1 VTRAGWAALCGAA
14 AVLLAATFAVV
25 QLSWYEHHG
34 TTDLPVY
41 QHYAALVHG
50 GHELPYRDFALEY
63 PPAALAAFLVPA
75 YLPWSY
81 GTSFAVAMGVC
92 GLLLLCGA
100 TAVFAAVEAWP
111 VRAAGA
117 LALVALSPLVLG
129 TLVDERFDLWPAA
142 LAVCGLAALL
152 HGRPLLAG
160 ALGGLAFAAKLWP
173 ALLAPAAFVYLWR
186 RHGPRAALGSA
197 AVFVAVAA
205 ACFLPFAVLA
215 PAGLRHSF
223 AEQLGRPLQVES
235 LGAAVLMAAHH
246 LGGLSLTTVT
256 THGSQNLSGSPAGA
270 VAAVSTGLE
279 VAALLAI
286 WLAFATS
293 RRPGRES
300 LLAASAASVAVFVA
314 FGKVFSPQFL
324 VWLVALVPLVR
335 GRRGLVA
342 SGLLVAALL
351 LTEGWFASH
360 YWDLAL
366 SYASPWSWL
375 LLARDLAVVAVAGA
389 LAWPRPLEHEP
400 FGEHRT
406 RLEALQSIRP
416 QVD

>member
-142 LAVCGLAALL
+142 LAVC
-152 HGRPLLAG
+152 
-160 ALGGLAFAAKLWP
+160 
-173 ALLAPAAFVYLWR
+173 APAAFVYLWR